1 MKAILDIDN
10 LKLFK
15 EDCAVGL
22 PQLPSESVDLIFA
35 DPPFNV
41 GKKYGKNEDKRTDY
55 YKWCDGWI
63 EEGFRLLK
71 PSGVFCL
78 MTISKHLGQMFP
90 MMHRRGVFINQV
102 MWRNVSA
109 SHSKRGF
116 WMSYQPILI
125 YGKTGEFKFN
135 TYAQTR
141 AKADDKVMRW
151 GGYSTEWKGQLLD
164 YWDDIPFVYAG
175 SIAHKEAIL
184 VPGSNKKAHPCQMPE
199 MLVGRCILF
208 FTDPGDA
215 VLDPFAG
222 SGTTLVAARK
232 LGRFGIGFEREDEYC
247 TLGIKRLEH
256 SRTVFDQGVPA
267 MTSTNC
273 T

>member
-1 MKAILDIDN
+1 MTPILDIDN

-15 EDCAVGL
+15 EDCVVGL
-22 PQLPSESVDLIFA
+22 PQLPSESVDMIFA

-41 GKKYGKNEDKRTDY
+41 GKKYGVNGDKRIDY
-55 YKWCDGWI
+55 YEWCDGWI
-63 EEGFRLLK
+63 AECFRVLK

-78 MTISKHLGQMFP
+78 MTISKHLGETYP
-90 MMHRRGVFINQV
+90 MMHRRGAFINQV

-116 WMSYQPILI
+116 WNSYQPVLM
-125 YGKTGEFKFN
+125 YGKTNAYKFN

-141 AKADDKVMRW
+141 QIEEKNMRW
-151 GGYSTEWKGQLLD
+151 GGYSTEAKGMLLD

-184 VPGSNKKAHPCQMPE
+184 TPKTNKKAHPCQMPE
-199 MLVGRCILF
+199 MLAGRCIVF
-208 FTDPGDA
+208 FTDPGDT

-247 TLGIKRLEH
+247 TLSMKRLERG
-256 SRTVFDQGVPA
+256 RTVFDVECANA
-267 MTSTNC
+267 MTANC
-273 T
+273 V